1 MEINNKRNLTIVHWN
16 YNSINNKEEKFKYF
30 INNKKPDIILLNETK
45 INDLHANNI
54 FNTFT
59 KYNFIHRQS
68 SVKNGGGGY
77 RHFVVKIGTAISQIS
92 KFQTGAPQGD
102 VLSPFLFSLFIN
114 DIPIMHKKK

>member
-1 MEINNKRNLTIVHWN
+1 VRIPSLNICWLK
-16 YNSINNKEEKFKYF
+16 KF
-30 INNKKPDIILLNETK
+30 LN
-45 INDLHANNI
+45 D
-54 FNTFT
+54 
-59 KYNFIHRQS
+59 
-68 SVKNGGGGY
+68 